1 MKKRFL
7 TFILFAMVLFISGC
21 GKEEN
26 TLNVAYFDN
35 ITHGQALI
43 MKSQNM
49 LENVLEDNMKVN
61 WVSFEAGNSL
71 VEALFSK
78 DIDIGYIGPVPAV
91 IANIKSKGDF
101 VIISGAAKGGTV
113 LLAKKG
119 MNIHSVKDLKG
130 KNVSVPSIGNTQH
143 LLLLQLLRE
152 NGILTKSDGGDV
164 NIIEANNA
172 DVVNLMNS
180 GDIDAAIVPEPWGSI
195 ITQKAVAETV
205 MEYDEIWDNGNYV
218 VTTVVVNKEYMD
230 SHEEVVKKFLKAHM
244 EATDYIVQYPNEA
257 AKVMNEQ
264 LKEDTGKEID
274 NDIILDSLKT
284 ISFSYDMGKE
294 SIFQY
299 ADTCMKI
306 KFINNIP
313 ESGMIS
319 DELING
325 VLESQKQ

>member
-1 MKKRFL
+1 MKNRF
-7 TFILFAMVLFISGC
+7 FVLVVLGMIFFVSGC
-21 GKEEN
+21 KREEN

-35 ITHGQALI
+35 ITHGQALV

-49 LENVLEDNMKVN
+49 LENALGNDMKVK

-119 MNIHSVKDLKG
+119 MNIRSVKDLKG

-143 LLLLQLLRE
+143 LLLLQLLEE
-152 NGILTKSDGGDV
+152 NSLSAKSDGGDV
-164 NIIEANNA
+164 NIIEVNNA

-180 GDIDAAIVPEPWGSI
+180 GEIDAAIVPEPWGSI

-205 MEYDEIWDNGNYV
+205 LGYEEIWDDGDYV
-218 VTTVVVNKEYMD
+218 VTTVVVNKDYMD
-230 SHEEVVKKFLKAHM
+230 SHEEVVKNFLKAHID
-244 EATDYIVQYPNEA
+244 ATDYIVQYPNEA
-257 AKVMNEQ
+257 AKVMNQQ

-274 NDIILDSLKT
+274 NEIILDSLQS
-284 ISFSYDMGKE
+284 ISFSCDLGKE
-294 SIFQY
+294 SIFEY
-299 ADTCMKI
+299 ADTCRNI
-306 KFINNIP
+306 KFISNLP
-313 ESGMIS
+313 ENEIIS
-319 DELING
+319 DGLLNT
-325 VLESQKQ
+325 VLEN

>member
-1 MKKRFL
+1 MKKGFL
-7 TFILFAMVLFISGC
+7 TFILFAMVMFISGC

-49 LENVLEDNMKVN
+49 LGNTLGNDMKVN
-61 WVSFEAGNSL
+61 WFSFEAGNSL

-119 MNIHSVKDLKG
+119 MNIRSVRDLKG

-143 LLLLQLLRE
+143 LLLLQLLKE
-152 NGILTKSDGGDV
+152 NGLSAKSEGGDV

-180 GDIDAAIVPEPWGSI
+180 GDVDAAIVPEPWGSM
-195 ITQKAVAETV
+195 ITQKNVAETV
-205 MEYDEIWDNGNYV
+205 LDYGEIWNNGDYV
-218 VTTVVVNKEYMD
+218 VATVIVNKEYME
-230 SHEEVVKKFLKAHM
+230 SHKDVVEKFLEAHIR
-244 EATDYIVQYPNEA
+244 ATDYIVQYPNEA
-257 AKVMNEQ
+257 AKVMNNQ

-274 NDIILDSLKT
+274 NEIILDSLQS
-284 ISFSYDMGKE
+284 ISFSYDLGKE
-294 SIFQY
+294 SVFEY
-299 ADTCMKI
+299 ADTCKSI
-306 KFINNIP
+306 KFISNLP
-313 ESGMIS
+313 ENGIIS
-319 DELING
+319 DGLLNS
-325 VLESQKQ
+325 VLKSRKQ